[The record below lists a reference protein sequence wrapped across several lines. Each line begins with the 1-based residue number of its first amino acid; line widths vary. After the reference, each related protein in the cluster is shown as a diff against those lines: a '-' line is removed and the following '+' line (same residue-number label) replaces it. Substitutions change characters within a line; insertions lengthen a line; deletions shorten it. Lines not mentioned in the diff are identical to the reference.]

1 MEKDDNLL
9 NDFAREQWEN
19 AQSHLNSNYSLTPDE
34 CSEVFAR
41 AMVALYDRIRWGGMR
56 QQELSLSSMLADIVD
71 DKAHEFLKRMRRDV
85 PAGKNEN
92 AALSNASSNE
102 HDTEIIELIRNSGS
116 DGMKSLALRV
126 TGVGVGFQ
134 VAAVEPNVILLPPP
148 LPPQASEHMAQQPM
162 APPVAKKRHRLVPI
176 LVAVSAVV
184 LLSVVAIAFFTML
197 KRDIQKY
204 QQDIEEKIASGDE
217 ICDSPYI
224 YDWESDSI
232 NVAISNELDSLLAEV
247 EAGKNVKANIAKL
260 DALWEE
266 SNANRNSNYAY
277 FTPEIGYVLACAYK
291 QDNNIKEAKITARK
305 VMSIEPAGTEWGDKV
320 RKLLE
325 ELKKI
330 KEPQ

>member
-19 AQSHLNSNYSLTPDE
+19 ARSHLNSNYSLTPGE

-41 AMVALYDRIRWGGMR
+41 AMVALYDRIRWGDMR

-71 DKAHEFLKRMRRDV
+71 NKAHEFLKRMRRDV
-85 PAGKNEN
+85 PAGNNEN

-126 TGVGVGFQ
+126 TGVDVGFQ
-134 VAAVEPNVILLPPP
+134 MAAVEPNVMLLPPP
-148 LPPQASEHMAQQPM
+148 LPPQASEHMAQ
-162 APPVAKKRHRLVPI
+162 PVAKKRRRLVPI

-247 EAGKNVKANIAKL
+247 EAGKNVKTNIAKL

>member
-19 AQSHLNSNYSLTPDE
+19 ARSHLNSNYSLTPGE

-41 AMVALYDRIRWGGMR
+41 AMVALYDRIRWGDMR

-71 DKAHEFLKRMRRDV
+71 NKAHEFLKRMRRDV
-85 PAGKNEN
+85 PAGNNEN

-126 TGVGVGFQ
+126 TGVDVGFQ
-134 VAAVEPNVILLPPP
+134 VAAVEPNVMLLPPP
-148 LPPQASEHMAQQPM
+148 LPPQASEHMAQ
-162 APPVAKKRHRLVPI
+162 PVAKKRRRLVPI

-247 EAGKNVKANIAKL
+247 EAGKNVKTNIAKL

>member
-85 PAGKNEN
+85 PAGNN
-92 AALSNASSNE
+92 
-102 HDTEIIELIRNSGS
+102 
-116 DGMKSLALRV
+116 
-126 TGVGVGFQ
+126 
-134 VAAVEPNVILLPPP
+134 EPNVILLPPP

-305 VMSIEPAGTEWGDKV
+305 VMSIEPAGTDWGDKV

>member
-9 NDFAREQWEN
+9 NYFAREQWEN
-19 AQSHLNSNYSLTPDE
+19 VQSHLSSNYSLTPSE

-71 DKAHEFLKRMRRDV
+71 NKVHEFLKRMRRDV
-85 PAGKNEN
+85 PAGSNEN

-102 HDTEIIELIRNSGS
+102 HNAEIIELIRNSGS

-126 TGVGVGFQ
+126 TGVDVGFQ
-134 VAAVEPNVILLPPP
+134 MAAVEPNVMLLPPP
-148 LPPQASEHMAQQPM
+148 LPPQASEHMAQ
-162 APPVAKKRHRLVPI
+162 PVAKKRRRLVPI

-247 EAGKNVKANIAKL
+247 EAGKNVKTNIAKL

>member
-1 MEKDDNLL
+1 MEKDENLL
-9 NDFAREQWEN
+9 NDFACEQWEI
-19 AQSHLNSNYSLTPDE
+19 AQSHLSNKYSMTLSE
-34 CSEVFAR
+34 CREVFAG
-41 AMVALYDRIRWGGMR
+41 AMVALYERIRWGDMR

-71 DKAHEFLKRMRRDV
+71 NKAHEFFKRMRRDV
-85 PAGKNEN
+85 PAGSNEN

-102 HDTEIIELIRNSGS
+102 HDAEIIELIRNSGS
-116 DGMKSLALRV
+116 DGIRSLAMKV
-126 TGVGVGFQ
+126 TGVDLGSQ
-134 VAAVEPNVILLPPP
+134 VAAVEPNVMLLPPP
-148 LPPQASEHMAQQPM
+148 LPPQASEHMAQ
-162 APPVAKKRHRLVPI
+162 PVAKKRRRLVPI

-184 LLSVVAIAFFTML
+184 LLSVVAIAFFAML

-266 SNANRNSNYAY
+266 SNANRNSNYA
-277 FTPEIGYVLACAYK
+277 
-291 QDNNIKEAKITARK
+291 
-305 VMSIEPAGTEWGDKV
+305 
-320 RKLLE
+320 
-325 ELKKI
+325 
-330 KEPQ
+330 

>member
-9 NDFAREQWEN
+9 NYFAREQWEN
-19 AQSHLNSNYSLTPDE
+19 VQSHLSSNYSLTPSE

-41 AMVALYDRIRWGGMR
+41 AMVALYDRIRWGYMR

-71 DKAHEFLKRMRRDV
+71 NKAHEFLKRMRRDV
-85 PAGKNEN
+85 PAGNNEN

-126 TGVGVGFQ
+126 TGVDVGFQ
-134 VAAVEPNVILLPPP
+134 VAAVEPHVILLPPP
-148 LPPQASEHMAQQPM
+148 LPPQASEHMAQ
-162 APPVAKKRHRLVPI
+162 PVAKKRHRLVPI

>member
-41 AMVALYDRIRWGGMR
+41 AMVALYDRIRWGYMR

-71 DKAHEFLKRMRRDV
+71 NKAHEFLKRMRRDV
-85 PAGKNEN
+85 PAGNNEN

-126 TGVGVGFQ
+126 TGVDVGFQ
-134 VAAVEPNVILLPPP
+134 VAAVEPHVILLPPP
-148 LPPQASEHMAQQPM
+148 LPPQASEHMAQ
-162 APPVAKKRHRLVPI
+162 PVAKKRHRLVPI

>member
-9 NDFAREQWEN
+9 NYFAREQWEN
-19 AQSHLNSNYSLTPDE
+19 VQSHLSSNYSLTPSE

-71 DKAHEFLKRMRRDV
+71 NKVHEFLKRMRRDV
-85 PAGKNEN
+85 PAGSNEN

-102 HDTEIIELIRNSGS
+102 HNAEIIELIRNSGS

-126 TGVGVGFQ
+126 TGIDVGSQ

-148 LPPQASEHMAQQPM
+148 LPPQASEHMAQ
-162 APPVAKKRHRLVPI
+162 PVAKKRHRLVPI

-247 EAGKNVKANIAKL
+247 EAGKNVKTNIAKL

>member
-9 NDFAREQWEN
+9 NDFACEQWEN

-41 AMVALYDRIRWGGMR
+41 AMVALYDRIRWGDMR

-71 DKAHEFLKRMRRDV
+71 NKAHEFFKRMRRDV
-85 PAGKNEN
+85 PAGSNEN

-102 HDTEIIELIRNSGS
+102 HDAEIIELIRNSGS

-126 TGVGVGFQ
+126 TGVDLGSQ

-176 LVAVSAVV
+176 LVAVSAAV

-277 FTPEIGYVLACAYK
+277 FTPEIGFVLACAYK

>member
-9 NDFAREQWEN
+9 NYFAREQWEN
-19 AQSHLNSNYSLTPDE
+19 VQSHLSSNYSLTPSE

-71 DKAHEFLKRMRRDV
+71 NKVHEFLKRMRRDV
-85 PAGKNEN
+85 PAGSNEN

-102 HDTEIIELIRNSGS
+102 HNAEIIELIRNSGS

-126 TGVGVGFQ
+126 TGIDVGSQ

-148 LPPQASEHMAQQPM
+148 LPPQASEHMAQ
-162 APPVAKKRHRLVPI
+162 PVAKKRHRLVPI

>member
-9 NDFAREQWEN
+9 NYFAREQWEN
-19 AQSHLNSNYSLTPDE
+19 VQSHLSSNYSLTPSE

-71 DKAHEFLKRMRRDV
+71 NKVHEFLKRMRRDV
-85 PAGKNEN
+85 PAGSNEN

-102 HDTEIIELIRNSGS
+102 HNAEIIELIRNSGS

-126 TGVGVGFQ
+126 TGIDVGSQ

-148 LPPQASEHMAQQPM
+148 LPPQASEHMAQ
-162 APPVAKKRHRLVPI
+162 PVAKKRHRLVPI

-184 LLSVVAIAFFTML
+184 LLSVVAIAFFAML

-247 EAGKNVKANIAKL
+247 EAGKNVKTNIAKL

>member
-9 NDFAREQWEN
+9 NYFAREQWEN
-19 AQSHLNSNYSLTPDE
+19 VQSHLSSNYSLTPSE

-71 DKAHEFLKRMRRDV
+71 NKVHEFLKRMRRDV
-85 PAGKNEN
+85 PAGSNEN

-102 HDTEIIELIRNSGS
+102 HNAEIIELIRNSGS

-126 TGVGVGFQ
+126 TGIDVGSQ

-148 LPPQASEHMAQQPM
+148 LPPQASEHMAQ
-162 APPVAKKRHRLVPI
+162 PVAKKRHRLVPI

-217 ICDSPYI
+217 ICDSAYV

-247 EAGKNVKANIAKL
+247 EAGKNVKTNIAKL

-291 QDNNIKEAKITARK
+291 QNNNIKEAKITARK

>member
-41 AMVALYDRIRWGGMR
+41 AMVALYDRIRWGYMR

-71 DKAHEFLKRMRRDV
+71 NKAHEFLKRMRRDV
-85 PAGKNEN
+85 PAGNNEN

-126 TGVGVGFQ
+126 TGVDVGFQ

-291 QDNNIKEAKITARK
+291 QDNDIKKAKTTARM
-305 VMSIEPAGTEWGDKV
+305 VMSIEPQGTEWGDKV

-325 ELKKI
+325 ELKKM
-330 KEPQ
+330 KE

>member
-9 NDFAREQWEN
+9 NYFAREQWEN
-19 AQSHLNSNYSLTPDE
+19 VQSHLSSNYSLTPSE

-71 DKAHEFLKRMRRDV
+71 NKVHEFLKRMRRDV
-85 PAGKNEN
+85 PAGSNEN

-102 HDTEIIELIRNSGS
+102 HNAEIIELIRNSGS

-126 TGVGVGFQ
+126 TGIDVGSQ

-148 LPPQASEHMAQQPM
+148 LPPQASEHMAQ
-162 APPVAKKRHRLVPI
+162 PVAKKRRRLVPI

-184 LLSVVAIAFFTML
+184 LLSVVAIAFFAML

-217 ICDSPYI
+217 ICDSSYI

-247 EAGKNVKANIAKL
+247 EAGKNVKTNIAKL

>member
-19 AQSHLNSNYSLTPDE
+19 ARSHLNSNYSLTPGE

-41 AMVALYDRIRWGGMR
+41 AMVALYDRIRWGDMR

-71 DKAHEFLKRMRRDV
+71 NKAHEFLKRMRRDV
-85 PAGKNEN
+85 PAGNNEN

-102 HDTEIIELIRNSGS
+102 HDAEIIELIRNSGS

-126 TGVGVGFQ
+126 TGVDIGSQ
-134 VAAVEPNVILLPPP
+134 VAAVEPNVMLLPPP
-148 LPPQASEHMAQQPM
+148 LPPQAPEHMAQ
-162 APPVAKKRHRLVPI
+162 PVAKKRRRLVPI

>member
-1 MEKDDNLL
+1 MIE
-9 NDFAREQWEN
+9 F
-19 AQSHLNSNYSLTPDE
+19 
-34 CSEVFAR
+34 V
-41 AMVALYDRIRWGGMR
+41 
-56 QQELSLSSMLADIVD
+56 SMLADIVD
-71 DKAHEFLKRMRRDV
+71 NKVHEFLKRMRRDV
-85 PAGKNEN
+85 PAGSNEN

-102 HDTEIIELIRNSGS
+102 HNAEIIELIRNSGS

-126 TGVGVGFQ
+126 TGIDVGSQ

-148 LPPQASEHMAQQPM
+148 LPPQASEHMAQ
-162 APPVAKKRHRLVPI
+162 PVAKKRRRLVPI

-184 LLSVVAIAFFTML
+184 LLSVVAIAFFAML

-247 EAGKNVKANIAKL
+247 EAGKNVKTNIAKL

>member
-9 NDFAREQWEN
+9 NYFAREQWEN
-19 AQSHLNSNYSLTPDE
+19 VQSHLSSNYSLTPSE

-71 DKAHEFLKRMRRDV
+71 NKVHEFLKRMRRDV
-85 PAGKNEN
+85 PAGSNEN

-102 HDTEIIELIRNSGS
+102 HNAEIIELIRNSGS

-126 TGVGVGFQ
+126 TGIDVGSQ

-148 LPPQASEHMAQQPM
+148 LPPQASEHMAQ
-162 APPVAKKRHRLVPI
+162 PVAKKRRRLVPI

-184 LLSVVAIAFFTML
+184 LLSVVAIAFFAML

-232 NVAISNELDSLLAEV
+232 NVAISNELDSLLAEL
-247 EAGKNVKANIAKL
+247 EAGKNVKTNIAKL

-277 FTPEIGYVLACAYK
+277 FTPEIGYVLACAHK

>member
-9 NDFAREQWEN
+9 NYFAREQWEN
-19 AQSHLNSNYSLTPDE
+19 VQSHLSSNYSLTPSE

-71 DKAHEFLKRMRRDV
+71 NKVHEFLKRMRRDV
-85 PAGKNEN
+85 PAGSNEN

-102 HDTEIIELIRNSGS
+102 HNAEIIELIRNSGS

-126 TGVGVGFQ
+126 TGIDVGSQ

-148 LPPQASEHMAQQPM
+148 LPPQASEHMAQ
-162 APPVAKKRHRLVPI
+162 PVAKRRRRLVPI

-184 LLSVVAIAFFTML
+184 LLSVVAIAFFAML

-247 EAGKNVKANIAKL
+247 EAGKNVKTNIAKL